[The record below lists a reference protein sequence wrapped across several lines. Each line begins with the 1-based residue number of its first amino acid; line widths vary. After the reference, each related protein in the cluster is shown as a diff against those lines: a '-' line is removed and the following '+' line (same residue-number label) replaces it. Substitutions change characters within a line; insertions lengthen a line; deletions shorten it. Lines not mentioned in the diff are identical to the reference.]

1 MVTAIGETSHLELS
15 SEPPCGPSLTRRK
28 CHSEHTL
35 SHNTVLQ
42 CPHCPVFSLSRV
54 FVFPCPCC
62 PVSCVPWP
70 HYPVF
75 LLPHN
80 VLNVLCS
87 LPSVLA
93 VPTVS
98 SLPTVSLLSRV
109 LAVHTLSSL
118 SNLHC
123 PQNPHCPKCPL
134 SPHRVLTVLSVL
146 TLPCPSL
153 SYSVTVLWIFL
164 CLPT

>member
-15 SEPPCGPSLTRRK
+15 SEPPCGPLLTPRK

-42 CPHCPVFSLSRV
+42 CSHCPGALFSPVSLLS
-54 FVFPCPCC
+54 

-70 HYPVF
+70 HYPMF

-98 SLPTVSLLSRV
+98 SRPTVSLLCCV

-134 SPHRVLTVLSVL
+134 SPHRVLTVPSVL

-153 SYSVTVLWIFL
+153 HYSVTVVWIFL